1 MVTPSEASPIVAM
14 PNRVKTFQR
23 RSEQNVPLDVYTS
36 LVSSLFAE
44 RRTLFIGSLA
54 AAAAV
59 LLTAWKT
66 GLPSF
71 YVCAASIALLGVVRN
86 WDMRRY
92 ARIRETIDTL
102 ENARHW
108 ERRYVA
114 GASVF
119 VALLGAWCLLAFLAT
134 TDPFVRLLSVSMIIA
149 QMVGTTGRNFGSDR
163 LVLAQILCAAIPL
176 TISVLSVGDVYYAL
190 YGIVLLV
197 PFFISLKFISDR
209 LRRTLLDAVIATRSM
224 TSLATRFDTAL
235 NNMPHGLA
243 MFDADQ
249 RLLVANKRLVELLGL
264 PADLSINGMTAREV
278 LTLSVGTGKA
288 PNLDVE
294 LFISDFEAHLSGL
307 TGSIFVDIRDGKT
320 LALTTQR
327 MENGGSVVIVE
338 DITERRNAEA
348 RIHHLAH
355 YDALTDLP
363 NRTFFHDELNRML
376 AAMRRSGPLA
386 VLFVDLDQFKQVNDT
401 LGHPRGDELLRA
413 VAARLRG
420 LLRKSDVVAR
430 FGGDEFVILQTPIR
444 SSSEASELADRI
456 VKAISQPYQIDGHQ
470 VIIGASIGIAM
481 APRDGV
487 DVDFLLRNADMALY
501 HAKAGG
507 RGASR
512 FFEPEMDARAQARR
526 ALELDLRKALVEG
539 EFELFYQ
546 PLLNL
551 RTMRITTCEAL
562 IRWRH
567 PQRGMVPPMEF
578 IPVAEDMGLI
588 IEIGDWV
595 LRQASLECMQWP
607 DNIRVAVNLSPIQ
620 FRRDNLKTV
629 VTQALAQAGLPA
641 NRLEVEITES
651 VLLQDVKTAREML
664 DELSQMG
671 VRICLDD
678 FGTGY
683 SGLSYLNSFPLHK
696 VKIDRSFL
704 RGLEADGRSL
714 TLLRGVAKLS
724 AALGMTVTVEGVET
738 EAQLATLVAESSID
752 EAQGYLFSVPIPS
765 RQIRELLASSSP
777 HWATAPATPRQ
788 FGTG

>member
-1 MVTPSEASPIVAM
+1 MSDAKPPETSAPA
-14 PNRVKTFQR
+14 
-23 RSEQNVPLDVYTS
+23 VPLDIYLS
-36 LVSSLFAE
+36 LVDSLFAE

-54 AAAAV
+54 ASAAV

-66 GLPSF
+66 GLWAL
-71 YVCAASIALLGVVRN
+71 YACAAAVALVGVARN

-92 ARIRETIDTL
+92 ARLHADISTL
-102 ENARHW
+102 EDARHW
-108 ERRYVA
+108 ERRYVL
-114 GASVF
+114 GASIF
-119 VALLGAWCLLAFLAT
+119 VALLGIWCLIVFESTDDAF
-134 TDPFVRLLSVSMIIA
+134 VQLLSVSMVIA

-163 LVLAQILCAAIPL
+163 LVMAQILCAGVPLAIS
-176 TISVLSVGDVYYAL
+176 IVSVGNVYYIL
-190 YGIVLLV
+190 FGLVLLV

-209 LRRTLLDAVIATRSM
+209 LRRTLLDAVIATRDM
-224 TSLATRFDTAL
+224 TKLATRFDTAL
-235 NNMPHGLA
+235 NNMPHGLC
-243 MFDADQ
+243 MFDADR
-249 RLLVANKRLVELLGL
+249 RLLVANKRLIELLDL
-264 PADLSINGMTAREV
+264 PPGLSINGMTARQLMTE
-278 LTLSVGTGKA
+278 SVGTGKA

-294 LFISDFEAHLSGL
+294 MFISDFEAHLSGL
-307 TGSIFVDIRDGKT
+307 TGSIFVEIRDSQT

-376 AAMRRSGPLA
+376 AAMRRTGPLA
-386 VLFVDLDQFKQVNDT
+386 ILFVDLDEFKQVNDT

-420 LLRKSDVVAR
+420 LMRKTDLVAR
-430 FGGDEFVILQTPIR
+430 FGGDEFILLQTPIR
-444 SSSEASELADRI
+444 SSSEAAELADRI
-456 VKAISQPYQIDGHQ
+456 VGALSAPYQVDGHQ

-481 APRDGV
+481 APRDGI
-487 DVDFLLRNADMALY
+487 DADFLLRNADMALY
-501 HAKAGG
+501 HAKSGG

-526 ALELDLRKALVEG
+526 ALELDLRKALAEG

-588 IEIGDWV
+588 VEIGDWV
-595 LRQASLECMQWP
+595 MRQACLECAQWP
-607 DNIRVAVNLSPIQ
+607 DDVRVAVNLSPIQ

-629 VTQALAQAGLPA
+629 VTQALVQAKLPA

-651 VLLQDVKTAREML
+651 VLLQDVKKAREML
-664 DELSQMG
+664 EELAAVG

-696 VKIDRSFL
+696 IKIDRSFL
-704 RGLEADGRSL
+704 RGLEAGGRSL
-714 TLLRGVAKLS
+714 TLLRGVANLS

-738 EAQLATLVAESSID
+738 EAQLATLVAEPSVD
-752 EAQGYLFSVPIPS
+752 EAQGYLFSVPIPN
-765 RQIRELLASSSP
+765 RQIRELLST
-777 HWATAPATPRQ
+777 TAARAARVGLRSAAQ
-788 FGTG
+788 